1 MSRRTPTKT
10 TAPTPTR
17 GRTPD
22 RAPATSAW
30 RPRAL
35 AGGLALL
42 AVGGLFLAFRNGQP
56 DAAGPGHKSAYQVGQ
71 PAAGGTAPAFTLPAS
86 TGRPVSLSDYRGK
99 NVLLFFQEGIGCQP
113 CWDQIRDLEKDTTK
127 LHAAGI
133 DDVVSITTSPAD
145 LVAQKVRD
153 DRLTTPVLSDPD
165 LKVSKSYSANSFGMM
180 GDSRDGHSFM
190 LIGPDGKLKWRADYG
205 GAPNYTMYLPV
216 DRMLIDMRQ
225 MMAGGSMMGGG
236 QPGARQTP

>member
-1 MSRRTPTKT
+1 MSRRTPT

-17 GRTPD
+17 GRTPG
-22 RAPATSAW
+22 RAPGTPGW

-42 AVGGLFLAFRNGQP
+42 AVGGLFLAFRSGQP
-56 DAAGPGHKSAYQVGQ
+56 RAAGPGHKSAYQVGQ

-127 LHAAGI
+127 LRAAGI

-153 DRLTTPVLSDPD
+153 DRLRTPVLSDPD

-216 DRMLIDMRQ
+216 DRMLADMRQ
-225 MMAGGSMMGGG
+225 MMAGGSMMGGA

>member
-1 MSRRTPTKT
+1 MSRRTPT
-10 TAPTPTR
+10 TAPTPSR
-17 GRTPD
+17 GRAPD
-22 RAPATSAW
+22 RAPATRGW
-30 RPRAL
+30 RPGAL
-35 AGGLALL
+35 TGGLALL
-42 AVGGLFLAFRNGQP
+42 AVGGLFLAFRSGQP
-56 DAAGPGHKSAYQVGQ
+56 DAAGSGHKTAYQVGQ

-86 TGRPVSLSDYRGK
+86 AGRTVSLSDYRGK

-113 CWDQIRDLEKDTTK
+113 CWDQIRDLEQDTGK
-127 LHAAGI
+127 LRAAGI

-180 GDSRDGHSFM
+180 GDSRDGHSF
-190 LIGPDGKLKWRADYG
+190 LLVGPDGKIRWRADYG

-216 DRMLIDMRQ
+216 DRMLADMRQ
-225 MMAGGSMMGGG
+225 MMAGGSSMVGG

>member
-1 MSRRTPTKT
+1 MSRRTP
-10 TAPTPTR
+10 APTR
-17 GRTPD
+17 RQAPD
-22 RAPATSAW
+22 RAPAIPGW
-30 RPRAL
+30 RPRVL
-35 AGGLALL
+35 TGGLALL
-42 AVGGLFLAFRNGQP
+42 AVGGLFLAFRSGQP
-56 DAAGPGHKSAYQVGQ
+56 DTAGPGHRTAYQVGQ
-71 PAAGGTAPAFTLPAS
+71 PAAGQAAPAFTLPAS
-86 TGRPVSLSDYRGK
+86 TGRTVSLSDYRGK

-133 DDVVSITTSPAD
+133 DNVVSITTSPAD

-190 LIGPDGKLKWRADYG
+190 LIGPDGKLRWRADYG

-216 DRMLIDMRQ
+216 DRMLADMRQ

>member
-1 MSRRTPTKT
+1 MSRRT

-17 GRTPD
+17 GRAPD
-22 RAPATSAW
+22 CAPATPGW

-35 AGGLALL
+35 TGGLALL
-42 AVGGLFLAFRNGQP
+42 AVGGLFLAFRSGQP
-56 DAAGPGHKSAYQVGQ
+56 DAAGPGHKTAYQVGQ

-86 TGRPVSLSDYRGK
+86 SGRTVSLSDYRGK

-113 CWDQIRDLEKDTTK
+113 CWDQIRDLERDTTK
-127 LHAAGI
+127 LRAAGV

-165 LKVSKSYSANSFGMM
+165 LTVSRSYSANSFGMM
-180 GDSRDGHSFM
+180 VIAATATASCLSD
-190 LIGPDGKLKWRADYG
+190 P
-205 GAPNYTMYLPV
+205 T
-216 DRMLIDMRQ
+216 
-225 MMAGGSMMGGG
+225 GSSGGG
-236 QPGARQTP
+236 PTTAAPRTTRCTCRSTGCSPTCAR